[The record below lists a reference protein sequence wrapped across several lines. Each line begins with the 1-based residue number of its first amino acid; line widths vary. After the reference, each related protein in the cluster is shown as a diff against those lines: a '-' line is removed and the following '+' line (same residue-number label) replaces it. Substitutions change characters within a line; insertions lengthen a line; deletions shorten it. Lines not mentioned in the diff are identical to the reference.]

1 MGDFL
6 RVSQTPVSI
15 MAHHILNSVEAAH
28 SLCGVEVSPQWFS
41 LNPSEEGPGDI
52 VLWAH
57 LTPFGP
63 LLLALEF

>member
-1 MGDFL
+1 
-6 RVSQTPVSI
+6 